1 MRTVII
7 DNYDS
12 FTFNLFQYVGEL
24 GEAPLVVRND
34 EITLEGLR
42 ELSPDR
48 VIISPGPGRPDDP
61 GYFGVCSEAIVELG
75 PQLPL
80 LGVCLGH
87 QGIIH
92 AFGGQVVGAP
102 QVMHGKASVVCHN
115 GDPLFRDVA
124 QEFEA
129 MRYHSLVG
137 RPESIPG
144 CLRVIASTG
153 DGVVMAV
160 RHRVHAIYGLQ
171 FHPESIGTPDGKTIL
186 RNFLSCG

>member
-1 MRTVII
+1 
-7 DNYDS
+7 
-12 FTFNLFQYVGEL
+12 
-24 GEAPLVVRND
+24 
-34 EITLEGLR
+34 
-42 ELSPDR
+42 
-48 VIISPGPGRPDDP
+48 
-61 GYFGVCSEAIVELG
+61 
-75 PQLPL
+75 
-80 LGVCLGH
+80 
-87 QGIIH
+87 
-92 AFGGQVVGAP
+92 
-102 QVMHGKASVVCHN
+102 MHGKASVVCHN